1 MVCRSWLFLLW
12 ELLLFTVLITGCSVK
27 FINDSAQSIQKIECC
42 PNPNFFR
49 VALWSPLLVMLA
61 LTLVEQGNG
70 HAAILDLQ
78 QRLLIY
84 VLSFGVPAYIAF
96 ALWATRVM
104 NGKTEQQILRS
115 VWRAPLTFIPF
126 YAAPWVF
133 YGMAH
138 VFLGSFV
145 GFPMMFGWLAFL
157 PYLLIAGY
165 VISGVTVALYRTVFS

>member
-1 MVCRSWLFLLW
+1 M
-12 ELLLFTVLITGCSVK
+12 
-27 FINDSAQSIQKIECC
+27 
-42 PNPNFFR
+42 
-49 VALWSPLLVMLA
+49 
-61 LTLVEQGNG
+61 TLVEQGNG

-84 VLSFGVPAYIAF
+84 VLSFGIPAYIAF

-126 YAAPWVF
+126 YAAPWVI

-138 VFLGSFV
+138 VFLGSFA

>member
-1 MVCRSWLFLLW
+1 MIRSGIERIPKREKRMVP
-12 ELLLFTVLITGCSVK
+12 TT
-27 FINDSAQSIQKIECC
+27 

-49 VALWSPLLVMLA
+49 AALWSPLLVMLA
-61 LTLVEQGNG
+61 LSLVEQGTG
-70 HAAILDLQ
+70 YASVLDWQ
-78 QRLLIY
+78 QMLLIY
-84 VLSFGVPAYIAF
+84 VLSFGIPAYIAF

-126 YAAPWVF
+126 YAAPWVI
-133 YGMAH
+133 YGLAN
-138 VFLGSFV
+138 VFLGSFA

-165 VISGVTVALYRTVFS
+165 VVSGVTVALYRTVFS